1 MKNFVENVLLAILSF
16 LVFRMVP
23 GMVVKYLL
31 MLYAIISTLMHV
43 LLRAIG

>member
-23 GMVVKYLL
+23 GMIVKYLL
-31 MLYAIISTLMHV
+31 MRYAIISTLMHV
-43 LLRAIG
+43 LLRAMG

>member
-1 MKNFVENVLLAILSF
+1 MKNFVENVLLAILTF

-31 MLYAIISTLMHV
+31 MRYAIISTLMHV
-43 LLRAIG
+43 LVRAMG

>member
-16 LVFRMVP
+16 FVFRMVP
-23 GMVVKYLL
+23 GMIVKYLL
-31 MLYAIISTLMHV
+31 MRYAIISTLMHV